1 MTLVVEVC
9 IFLLIILGVILLTFS
24 VFNKDNSVKS
34 TYYRKKQNGE
44 TVLVEIK
51 YIGVSDKEIQDIS
64 RIIATG
70 RFENIYDLAD
80 EFKVYKKDEP

>member
-9 IFLLIILGVILLTFS
+9 IFLAVVFGIIILTFTMFS
-24 VFNKDNSVKS
+24 KDSCIKNSYV
-34 TYYRKKQNGE
+34 REKQNGE

-51 YIGVSDKEIQDIS
+51 YIGLNDEDIQEIS

-70 RFENIYDLAD
+70 QFESIYDLVD
-80 EFKVYKKDEP
+80 EFKVYKKDE